1 MAEAV
6 QISYTHELKVQDDFH
21 FQLFITVP
29 WSEVDAKLN
38 EYARELR
45 RVIPMPGYRPGRA
58 PVELIRRVLHK
69 SLEERLREWFPEV
82 VRRVV
87 QDQQMDVVTDPVL
100 TDYTFI
106 EGQPLVIQCRGT
118 LWPPVSLKPLTAVTL
133 PADLEERWQAEE
145 QARIDQ
151 AIETL
156 RQKQAIL
163 RPVTDR
169 GLQAGDTGTL
179 RLKVTDVDTGRVY
192 TDPDGE
198 EVVVTFGSP
207 VLHPAVTYHLE
218 AKRPGD
224 AFEWEMDVVLPWE
237 LEPDSPTPG
246 RARRIRLSGHVENVY
261 TVELPSLEELLEQ
274 EGFES
279 LDEWRSALR
288 ERMMGELAEAREAWL
303 QGVLVDALIAEPPVL
318 PDWLVRSFLREEVE
332 QSVRKQIRA
341 YERVHLWLTHL
352 ESITAEALSS
362 ARQRVIRVLA
372 LHHFIRSEG
381 LTLTDEEWDQFL
393 VEVARRS
400 NRTVESLRAALEA
413 DPTQKADLT
422 QQALF
427 RKATHVLMERL
438 GVRGG

>member
-1 MAEAV
+1 
-6 QISYTHELKVQDDFH
+6 
-21 FQLFITVP
+21 
-29 WSEVDAKLN
+29 
-38 EYARELR
+38 
-45 RVIPMPGYRPGRA
+45 
-58 PVELIRRVLHK
+58 
-69 SLEERLREWFPEV
+69 
-82 VRRVV
+82 
-87 QDQQMDVVTDPVL
+87 
-100 TDYTFI
+100 
-106 EGQPLVIQCRGT
+106 
-118 LWPPVSLKPLTAVTL
+118 
-133 PADLEERWQAEE
+133 
-145 QARIDQ
+145 
-151 AIETL
+151 
-156 RQKQAIL
+156 
-163 RPVTDR
+163 
-169 GLQAGDTGTL
+169 
-179 RLKVTDVDTGRVY
+179 
-192 TDPDGE
+192 
-198 EVVVTFGSP
+198 
-207 VLHPAVTYHLE
+207 
-218 AKRPGD
+218 
-224 AFEWEMDVVLPWE
+224 
-237 LEPDSPTPG
+237 
-246 RARRIRLSGHVENVY
+246 
-261 TVELPSLEELLEQ
+261 
-274 EGFES
+274 
-279 LDEWRSALR
+279 
-288 ERMMGELAEAREAWL
+288 MMGELAEAREAWL